1 MWTNAESQQMI
12 LLHTYSRLYPGEFRP
27 VSQFGHIIPAY
38 KLDGAFIELEIFD
51 QQNWPQRPQYNIQ
64 NASRRS
70 LNINGYIVKTFS
82 PEWIL
87 REKILSQH
95 QRQGNKADVDIRDA
109 IQILFITT
117 PGKPELDF
125 DSDLSLAEALLT
137 LIRKR
142 PDQERSF
149 EAENTMQCR
158 FWELDDSTCTVV
170 GPYILRVVI

>member
-1 MWTNAESQQMI
+1 MQIDYAMMGGAAI
-12 LLHTYSRLYPGEFRP
+12 CLLAPNPSRMTEDIDLVIHVDERGITADDLTT
-27 VSQFGHIIPAY
+27 HLLKIIP
-38 KLDGAFIELEIFD
+38 
-51 QQNWPQRPQYNIQ
+51 
-64 NASRRS
+64 RRVPP
-70 LNINGYIVKTFS
+70 LKTFS